1 MVFSKEADRVLKMN
15 DYSSNLP
22 KTQSSRQRRALRLVL
37 TVILTLIWTTVV
49 YATGPGDLDT
59 TFNGTGVVTT
69 SIDSGSIVF
78 SVAVQPDGKIVAAG
92 QSFSQGS
99 GNFAVARYESDGDL
113 DLTFK
118 GTGIVTTPISSMFD
132 FNPYLAIQPDGKI
145 VLAGA
150 SGTVDKAGFAVV
162 RYKSDGDLDPTFN
175 ATGIVTTAIT
185 AGADVGRSI
194 ALQPDGKI
202 VVAGDSSRGSFISDF
217 AIVRYESSGKLDST
231 FNGTGVVTT
240 SIGNSASGRSVA
252 IQPDGKIV
260 VAGFTERSVGDYDF
274 AVTRLRT

>member
-1 MVFSKEADRVLKMN
+1 MIN
-15 DYSSNLP
+15 YSSNSP
-22 KTQSSRQRRALRLVL
+22 KTRPSHCQRVLRLTL
-37 TVILTLIWTTVV
+37 TVILALTWVTVV
-49 YATGPGDLDT
+49 YAVGPGDLDT

-69 SIDSGSIVF
+69 SIDGSTAF

-92 QSFSQGS
+92 QSFSQGRS
-99 GNFAVARYESDGDL
+99 NFAVARYESDGNL

-118 GTGIVTTPISSMFD
+118 GTGVVTTPISSTFD

-150 SGTVDKAGFAVV
+150 SGMSDKADFAVV
-162 RYKSDGDLDPTFN
+162 RYESDGDLDPAFN
-175 ATGIVTTAIT
+175 ATGIVTTSIT

-202 VVAGDSSRGSFISDF
+202 VVAGDSSKGSFISDF
-217 AIVRYESSGKLDST
+217 AVARYESSGKLDST

-240 SIGNSASGRSVA
+240 SIGDSASGRSVA
-252 IQPDGKIV
+252 IQPDSKI
-260 VAGFTERSVGDYDF
+260 GSCTL
-274 AVTRLRT
+274 TLRINSGGVSDNTSPMGIPA